1 MARLSW
7 PGCRLM
13 VANATGICKRSSIPV
28 LTELDVRQLYID
40 RDLKDYQDKAKLEGE
55 TRLELATHG
64 YT

>member
-1 MARLSW
+1 
-7 PGCRLM
+7 
-13 VANATGICKRSSIPV
+13 V